1 MKKSIALLLCFIGVA
16 AGQDFSPTPLSNS
29 KAKKVWKV
37 SLIVLGA
44 ATALD
49 GASSYGRC
57 CEANPLLASNGAFS
71 GKGIALK
78 AGLFAG
84 NLAGQTFTVKRD
96 PGKAKMLAI
105 VNFGTAALFTTLA
118 VRNYRLPQNA
128 VLGH

>member
-1 MKKSIALLLCFIGVA
+1 MKKSIALLLCVIGIA
-16 AGQDFSPTPLSNS
+16 AGQEFSPTPVSHS

-37 SLIVLGA
+37 SLVVLGA
-44 ATALD
+44 ASAVD

-57 CEANPLLASNGAFS
+57 CEANPLLASNGSFGQKAVM
-71 GKGIALK
+71 LK

-84 NLAGQTFTVKRD
+84 SLAGQAYTVSRD
-96 PGKAKMLAI
+96 PRRAKMLAI
-105 VNFGTAALFTTLA
+105 VNFSTAALLTALA